1 MDQGPSAKD
10 RGSGFK
16 IIGNRIREPQ
26 SKGHGALSIILVG
39 GGGKNLGPWGLIRQ
53 GLKQE

>member
-39 GGGKNLGPWGLIRQ
+39 GGGKNLEPWGLIRQ